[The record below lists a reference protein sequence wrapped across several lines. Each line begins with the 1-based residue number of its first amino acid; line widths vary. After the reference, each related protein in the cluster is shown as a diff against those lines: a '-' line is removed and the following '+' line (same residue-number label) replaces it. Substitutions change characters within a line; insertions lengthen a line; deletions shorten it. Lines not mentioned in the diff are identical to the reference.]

1 LSSKLPIYDCELME
15 SEKPEIQQNVALA
28 PLTTL
33 GVGGIARF
41 FVRAE
46 SVSDVEAAVA
56 FTRERRLP
64 LFVLGGGSNLLV
76 SDQGWAGLVLRIGVL
91 GIEERHEKS
100 KTVFQV
106 GAGVEWDDFVAH
118 CVARTCGGIECL
130 SGIPGS
136 VGGTP
141 VQNVGAYGQEV
152 SETIVSVLTFD
163 LEENRVRELT
173 AAECG
178 FSYRGSIFNGSQRGR
193 YIILRVTYNLACDI
207 KPSLGYAD
215 LQKHFVGRD
224 GTPSLNEVRDAV
236 LAIRASKGMLLTA
249 GDPDSRS
256 AGSFFKNPVL
266 SAAQHEE
273 LVRRAEE
280 RGLDVPSYPA
290 LSQQRKVSAAW
301 LVENSG
307 FKKGYVQ
314 GKAGISSKHA
324 LAIVNLGE
332 ATAADIVALKDEI
345 QAGVELAWGLH
356 LEPEPVFVG
365 F

>member
-1 LSSKLPIYDCELME
+1 ME
-15 SEKPEIQQNVALA
+15 SDLTRVRKNVELA

-33 GVGGIARF
+33 GVGGSARF

-46 SVSDVEAAVA
+46 SVGDVEGAVA
-56 FTRERRLP
+56 FARGRKLP

-76 SDQGWAGLVLRIGVL
+76 SDSGWDGLVLQV
-91 GIEERHEKS
+91 GISGIQERREPS
-100 KTVFQV
+100 RTFLSV
-106 GAGVEWDDFVAH
+106 GAGVDWDKVVAH
-118 CVARTCGGIECL
+118 CVAKNYCGVECL

-152 SETIVSVLTFD
+152 SETIVAVLTFD
-163 LEENRVRELT
+163 LEENRVRELN

-178 FSYRGSIFNGSQRGR
+178 FSYRSSIFNSSQRGR
-193 YIILRVTYNLACDI
+193 YIILRVTYGLSSDI
-207 KPSLGYAD
+207 KPSLLYAD
-215 LQKHFVGRD
+215 LQKYFAGRD
-224 GTPSLNEVRDAV
+224 GTPSLGEIREAV
-236 LAIRASKGMLLTA
+236 LNIRASKGMLITA

-273 LVRRAEE
+273 LVRRAAE
-280 RGLDVPSYPA
+280 RALEVPSYPA

-307 FKKGYVQ
+307 FRKGYVR
-314 GKAGISSKHA
+314 GNAGISRKHA
-324 LAIVNLGE
+324 LAIVNLGG
-332 ATAADIVALKDEI
+332 ASAAEIVALKDEI
-345 QAGVELAWGLH
+345 QGRVELAWGVR

>member
-1 LSSKLPIYDCELME
+1 MIEFQE
-15 SEKPEIQQNVALA
+15 NIELA

-33 GVGGIARF
+33 GVGGKARF
-41 FVRAE
+41 FVRAA
-46 SVSDVEAAVA
+46 SVSDVEEAVGFA
-56 FTRERRLP
+56 RGRELP

-76 SDQGWAGLVLRIGVL
+76 SDRGWDGLVLQVGIL
-91 GIEERHEKS
+91 GIDERREQS
-100 KTVFQV
+100 NTVFEAE
-106 GAGVEWDDFVAH
+106 AGVDWDALVAH
-118 CVARTCGGIECL
+118 CVARNCGGIECL

-152 SETIVSVLTFD
+152 SETIVSVLAFD
-163 LEENRVRELT
+163 LVENCVRELT

-178 FSYRGSIFNGSQRGR
+178 FSYRSSIFNTSQRGR
-193 YIILRVTYNLACDI
+193 YIILRVTYQLFSDV
-207 KPSLGYAD
+207 KPSLCYGD
-215 LQKHFVGRD
+215 LQKYFAGQD
-224 GTPSLNEVRDAV
+224 GTPSLSEVRDAV
-236 LAIRASKGMLLTA
+236 RKIRASKGMLITA

-273 LVRRAEE
+273 VVRQAGE
-280 RGLDVPSYPA
+280 RGLEVPSYPA
-290 LSQQRKVSAAW
+290 LAQQRKVSAAW

-307 FKKGYVQ
+307 FRKGYVR

-324 LAIVNLGE
+324 LAIVNLGG

-345 QAGVELAWGLH
+345 QGRVEQTWGIR